1 MSEHAAGAVPPTED
15 VIQPFILEVP
25 ALRGRLVRLGSM
37 VEGILSRHDYPTPVA
52 VLLGEM
58 LALAGLLS
66 SLLKF
71 DGIFTLQTKGD
82 GPVRMMVADMTSEGE
97 LRGYAE
103 FEAEDLEA
111 LSASQG
117 PEGIGSDR
125 LLGAGYL
132 AYTVDRGSDT
142 ERYQGIVELTGS
154 SLADCVHHYF
164 RQSEQ
169 LKTAVKL
176 TASRIDGRW
185 RAGGLILQQMP
196 DAESDGEAASG
207 SDEADD
213 WRRALALMASCRQ
226 SELLDPALSDNDLLY
241 RLFHAERVRVFR
253 PRPLAL
259 GCRCSRARLATILR
273 SLSVE
278 DIAHMKVDGELVM
291 TCQFCNVDFRFDDVA
306 LAEITAP

>member
-1 MSEHAAGAVPPTED
+1 MSEDAARAVLPTDD

-37 VEGILSRHDYPTPVA
+37 VDGILTRHDYPAPVA

-71 DGIFTLQTKGD
+71 DGIFTVQTKGD
-82 GPVRMMVADMTSEGE
+82 GPVRMMVADMTSAGE

-103 FEAEDLEA
+103 FEAEDLAA
-111 LSASQG
+111 LIASRG
-117 PEGIGSDR
+117 PKRLGSDR

-164 RQSEQ
+164 RKSEQ
-169 LKTAVKL
+169 LRTGMKL
-176 TASRIDGRW
+176 AAGRIDGRW
-185 RAGGLILQQMP
+185 RAGGLVLQQMP
-196 DAESDGEAASG
+196 EAESNGDSASG
-207 SDEADD
+207 SDEVDD
-213 WRRALALMASCRQ
+213 WRRALVLMASCRQ
-226 SELLDPALSDNDLLY
+226 SELLDPALPDNDLLY

-273 SLSVE
+273 SLSEE
-278 DIAHMKVDGELVM
+278 DIADMKVDGELVM